1 MTVQPIE
8 LRESLSSDLLHLILL
23 PTEAC
28 NFRCVYC
35 YETFRLKRME
45 RGVVDGVKRLIERR
59 AASLGRLT
67 LSWFGGEPLLAADL
81 VEEVLVHVRAL
92 QTAHPA
98 LQLVSDITTNGSLL
112 TVPLLERLVAL
123 GVSDYQITFVGPR
136 RFHDRRRVRAGGA
149 ATFDTI
155 WGRLEDASRSASPF
169 RIQVRLHVDR
179 DNEAAIPEFL
189 EAFVSA
195 FGHDERFNL
204 FIRGLSRLGGPRD
217 ESLPILEGE
226 SRSVTIES
234 LRNRARDLG
243 IRLAP
248 VPEHS
253 TICYA
258 ARGNSFIVRADGRI
272 NKCTVALDHPANQV
286 GTIGEDGALQLRAEA
301 VRPWMR
307 GLFSGD
313 RGLMACPKRGL
324 ADGTIPLAAA
334 ADRRRVAAAVEGAA

>member
-1 MTVQPIE
+1 
-8 LRESLSSDLLHLILL
+8 
-23 PTEAC
+23 
-28 NFRCVYC
+28 
-35 YETFRLKRME
+35 
-45 RGVVDGVKRLIERR
+45 
-59 AASLGRLT
+59 
-67 LSWFGGEPLLAADL
+67 
-81 VEEVLVHVRAL
+81 
-92 QTAHPA
+92 
-98 LQLVSDITTNGSLL
+98 LVSDITTNGSLL

-123 GVSDYQITFVGPR
+123 GVSDYQITFDGPR

-324 ADGTIPLAAA
+324 ADGTIPVAAA
-334 ADRRRVAAAVEGAA
+334 ADRRRVAAAVVGAACSALHRRTPAADRLEGVVSSGPRSSPSASPHLLWRSLPRRAPRAIRPRRGASRSRRRRGRLSRASASMSTGCATRTTISSTT